1 MNKNETAFVKDE
13 PLYLEEDGYFVGE
26 FQRGYKDEDGKLHT
40 LFVYR
45 DMDGEDEEAL
55 GKPNVKNDSYKI
67 AETMLVRCIMQIG
80 DIDKKKVSADQWKS
94 IIKSLAIGDQDIAIL
109 RIREEAVGTEIRVKH
124 SCQSCGQQ
132 LETVIDTS
140 ELNIVPYNG
149 NDTIEFE
156 LPKGLRTKDGKL
168 AKKGF
173 IRLPNGTDRQMLS
186 DMANKDISKANS
198 LLLVRTIDKIDG
210 VDVITDDTVK
220 KMSIK
225 DRQYLLGLVRDN
237 SFGVDTSVDISCPS
251 CGATHKTSLQVLNF
265 M

>member
-1 MNKNETAFVKDE
+1 MKKNETFVVDE
-13 PLYLEEDGYFVGE
+13 PLYLEEDGYFVGKFE
-26 FQRGYKDEDGKLHT
+26 KGYRDEDGKLHT

-67 AETMLVRCIMQIG
+67 AETMLVRCLMQIG
-80 DIDKKKVSADQWKS
+80 NIDKKKVSADEWKS
-94 IIKSLAIGDQDIAIL
+94 VIKSLAIGDQDIAIL
-109 RIREEAVGTEIRVKH
+109 RIREEAIGTDIRVKH
-124 SCQSCGQQ
+124 TCQNCGQQ

-140 ELNIVPYNG
+140 ELNIIPYGGSDN
-149 NDTIEFE
+149 IEFE

-173 IRLPNGTDRQMLS
+173 IRLPDGTDRQMLS
-186 DMANKDISKANS
+186 DMASKDISKANS

-210 VDVITDDTVK
+210 VEVITDETVK
-220 KMSIK
+220 KMSIM
-225 DRQYLLGLVRDN
+225 DRKYLLGLIRDN
-237 SFGVDTSVDISCPS
+237 AFGVDTSVDITCPS
-251 CGATHKTSLQVLNF
+251 CGATHKTSMQVLNF